1 MPLTQ
6 WCSIRDNFDPQGS
19 VAMSGDIFGY
29 HCLEDG
35 KEVESATGIFWVEAR
50 DAANHPTIQ
59 IAPPPTNKNYL
70 AQNVNSV

>member
-1 MPLTQ
+1 
-6 WCSIRDNFDPQGS
+6 
-19 VAMSGDIFGY
+19 MSGDIFGY